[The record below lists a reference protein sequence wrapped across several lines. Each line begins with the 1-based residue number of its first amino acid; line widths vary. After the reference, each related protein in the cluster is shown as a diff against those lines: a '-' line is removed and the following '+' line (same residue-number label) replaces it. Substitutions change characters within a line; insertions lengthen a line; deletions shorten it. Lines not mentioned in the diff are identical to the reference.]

1 MYKAMEEERK
11 AAEEYQR
18 SKSAGMDKA
27 TLEAR
32 FGATPPIPVDPD
44 TDYVAPE
51 VPPRLPPVGARDGG
65 FETES
70 GIFRAKKDAAGK
82 TGALGEALDEV
93 AFKDNV
99 STEDVTSCY
108 ETNRVTGVHF
118 DSDNH
123 ARLEFETNCAVVGTK
138 TNVEKIPPIFVPKS
152 EAAKL
157 VPGELVIAAIDPK
170 SRAGVILRAE
180 ATAKAGGKEGKKRV
194 TPVTQI
200 RGHRLPK

>member
-51 VPPRLPPVGARDGG
+51 VAPRRAPGGGRGRGGAGG
-65 FETES
+65 GGGVRGAE
-70 GIFRAKKDAAGK
+70 AAAGK

-157 VPGELVIAAIDPK
+157 VPGELGSPAIDPK
-170 SRAGVILRAE
+170 ARAGVSLRAE